1 LDRFALPPKYIIR
14 QNAMVP
20 VRFRLFFF
28 SLGAAVY
35 STPDAPS
42 PSIPLV
48 HGQGLCAA
56 GFNDKNSYLL
66 QVVYRATALLRSW
79 SPLQR
84 LEDRDLCTEVST
96 LLENTAKEFIS
107 QHGWQHNRRLQ
118 AN

>member
-1 LDRFALPPKYIIR
+1 
-14 QNAMVP
+14 MVP

-84 LEDRDLCTEVST
+84 LEDRDLLYGGVYTIGE
-96 LLENTAKEFIS
+96 
-107 QHGWQHNRRLQ
+107 HGEGVYFPTWV
-118 AN
+118 AT